1 MKELTLFVSEY
12 TEIYLYHVRML
23 VSIPLKISVSRFL
36 EYLKGKSSVLIY
48 QKHANLKLKYRKREF
63 WCREYYVDTKT
74 NDRKINTILTTAE
87 ICDNLY

>member
-1 MKELTLFVSEY
+1 
-12 TEIYLYHVRML
+12 ML

-74 NDRKINTILTTAE
+74 NDKKINTILTTAE

>member
-1 MKELTLFVSEY
+1 MNELTLFVSEY

-48 QKHANLKLKYRKREF
+48 PKHANLKLKYRKREF
-63 WCREYYVDTKT
+63 WCRGYYVDTKT
-74 NDRKINTILTTAE
+74 NDKKINTILTTAG

>member
-1 MKELTLFVSEY
+1 MNELTLFVSEY
-12 TEIYLYHVRML
+12 TEIYLYHVRIL
-23 VSIPLKISVSRFL
+23 VSIPPKISVSGFM

-74 NDRKINTILTTAE
+74 NDKKINTILTTAE